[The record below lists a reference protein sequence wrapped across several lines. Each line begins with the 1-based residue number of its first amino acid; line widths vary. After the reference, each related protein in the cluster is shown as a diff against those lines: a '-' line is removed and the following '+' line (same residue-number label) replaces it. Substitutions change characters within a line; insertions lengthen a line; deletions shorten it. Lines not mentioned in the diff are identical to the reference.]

1 MYSTKDKKLKN
12 KLKRM
17 RITLQSTPQHIPEE
31 EEEPIPSPKQA
42 AFVNSWWGAT
52 STRAS
57 RLY

>member
-17 RITLQSTPQHIPEE
+17 RITLQPTPPRIPEE
-31 EEEPIPSPKQA
+31 EAIPSPKQA

-57 RLY
+57 HLY